1 MIPPMSLV
9 KNQVLENIIVNK
21 LIYVMLQF
29 ATIVLIQGNQ
39 GQIDPIIPCH
49 GGGASIYIYILR
61 ANILLQ
67 FKHIYIYIQGL
78 GL

>member
-29 ATIVLIQGNQ
+29 ATIILIQGNQ

-49 GGGASIYIYILR
+49 TDGVATQRKMVESEYTFGT
-61 ANILLQ
+61 
-67 FKHIYIYIQGL
+67 
-78 GL
+78 

>member
-9 KNQVLENIIVNK
+9 KNQVLENMIVNK

-49 GGGASIYIYILR
+49 RGGGGLR
-61 ANILLQ
+61 LEES
-67 FKHIYIYIQGL
+67 
-78 GL
+78 